1 MNPEIETVTSLLDLV
16 EQNKE
21 QLTTRVYVNMCN
33 ILMQVYN
40 EKNLKKENETL
51 FPVTTLSFQDIQ
63 DQMRLFSET
72 KGYVK
77 RIDKIKVIQTI
88 LSKNTKISYFNRDFL
103 KDMEKIVIAK
113 GFVKDHNEL
122 LRLYINQRNKR
133 CMNDSEYKTIKQ
145 LYADYYGTDTYEG
158 MYDGILVI

>member
-77 RIDKIKVIQTI
+77 RIDKIKVIQSI
-88 LSKNTKISYFNRDFL
+88 LSKNTKISYFNRDF
-103 KDMEKIVIAK
+103 
-113 GFVKDHNEL
+113 F
-122 LRLYINQRNKR
+122 
-133 CMNDSEYKTIKQ
+133 IKNRV
-145 LYADYYGTDTYEG
+145 
-158 MYDGILVI
+158 MI